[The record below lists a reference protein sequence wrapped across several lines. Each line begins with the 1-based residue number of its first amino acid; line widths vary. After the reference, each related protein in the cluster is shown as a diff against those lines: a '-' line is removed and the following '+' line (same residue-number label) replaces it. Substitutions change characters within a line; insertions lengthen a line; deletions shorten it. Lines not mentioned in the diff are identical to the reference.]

1 MLYVPVHTQGLLVLV
16 KKWQAQQREY
26 SADERD
32 LLMNRTAMLG
42 QLGNEDVELLISA
55 TGFNLNFG

>member
-1 MLYVPVHTQGLLVLV
+1 MLV